1 MVTAIILIKTAQG
14 RTPEV
19 AQALLD
25 LPGITEAYSVAGS
38 WDLVAIA
45 RVRKHEDLADLV
57 AGNAQ
62 KIGGIEETNTL
73 VAFQAYSLRSL
84 EAMWEIGSEE
94 AAR

>member
-57 AGNAQ
+57 AGHAQ

-84 EAMWEIGSEE
+84 EAMWDIGNEE